1 MRCLDAILP
10 GAILL
15 AGLGFMAGERPASAQ
30 IAPPTPQVPQQPSMP
45 GTTRPGAGTEGE
57 DANRDPMM
65 RQLAEQQAH
74 KRADIRQKL
83 IVDDTAKLLNLA
95 QQLKEQADKGT
106 IDKSSSAFARKAEE
120 IERLAKTVKDKMR
133 EGQ

>member
-1 MRCLDAILP
+1 MRSWMRFF
-10 GAILL
+10 GVTILL
-15 AGLGFMAGERPASAQ
+15 VGLGLVAGERTESAQ
-30 IAPPTPQVPQQPSMP
+30 IAPPNQQAPTTAPSIP
-45 GTTRPGAGTEGE
+45 GTTRPGNQGE
-57 DANRDPMM
+57 DSSNDPMV
-65 RQLAEQQAH
+65 RQMAEQQAH
-74 KRADIRQKL
+74 KRADMRQKL

-106 IDKSSSAFARKAEE
+106 IGRSSSTFARKAEE